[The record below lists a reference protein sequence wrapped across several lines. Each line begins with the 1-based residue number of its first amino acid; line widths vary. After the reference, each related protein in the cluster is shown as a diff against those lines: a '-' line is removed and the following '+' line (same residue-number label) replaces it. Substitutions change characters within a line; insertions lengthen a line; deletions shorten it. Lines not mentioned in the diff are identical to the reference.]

1 MTTLLSRVEV
11 DGKDT
16 AFAHPTKPI
25 GPVYSAAEATQ
36 AAAEH
41 GWQMAADAKHMRSVL
56 PLPRPVRMLGLEPI
70 RWLLDEGAFV
80 IAAGAAEFP
89 WVEAACNFVRQ
100 TGRRA
105 AIGSLE
111 QIGDLLSGQAGTQIC
126 IAGEGELQT
135 LP

>member
-16 AFAHPTKPI
+16 AFAHPTRPI
-25 GPVYSAAEATQ
+25 GPVYSAAEAKQ

-41 GWQMAADAKHMRSVL
+41 GWQMAVDGKHMRHVVSS
-56 PLPRPVRMLGLEPI
+56 PRPVRMLGLKPI

-100 TGRRA
+100 TGQRA

-111 QIGDLLSGQAGTQIC
+111 QIGNLLSGQVGTQIC
-126 IAGEGELQT
+126 TAGEGELQT